1 MVLNL
6 QQVVVEVLVPQV
18 VHQLQALLEVQ
29 VVLVNNIQ
37 FQELLRSTLVVV
49 GVLVLQVVK
58 VAAVEEETET
68 KVVAQVD
75 LLKPIKVVAEEVHQ
89 VLQVNKQVVLV
100 VKV

>member
-1 MVLNL
+1 MYRFWVS
-6 QQVVVEVLVPQV
+6 Q
-18 VHQLQALLEVQ
+18 VQ

-37 FQELLRSTLVVV
+37 FHELLHTTLVVV

-68 KVVAQVD
+68 KVVAQVG
-75 LLKPIKVVAEEVHQ
+75 LLKPIKVAVEEVHQ